1 MYAALRDNIL
11 TNGVQSSL
19 KWYNAQ
25 AEGVD
30 LEDNRSKYTT
40 QPECWSQG
48 GDYSYSSLMTR
59 IHRRRPKAPGA
70 VLQRPRSQRRRVPAP
85 DR

>member
-30 LEDNRSKYTT
+30 LEDNRSKYT
-40 QPECWSQG
+40 PGLGCWSQG
-48 GDYSYSSLMTR
+48 GDYSWVSLVNQNS
-59 IHRRRPKAPGA
+59 PKTT
-70 VLQRPRSQRRRVPAP
+70 
-85 DR
+85 